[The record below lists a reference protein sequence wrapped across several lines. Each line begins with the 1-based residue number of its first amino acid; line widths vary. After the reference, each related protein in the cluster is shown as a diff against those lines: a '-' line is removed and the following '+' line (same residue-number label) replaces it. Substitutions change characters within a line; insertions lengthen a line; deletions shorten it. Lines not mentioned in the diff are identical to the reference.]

1 MKEFLIKLALDI
13 LTDKEARNKILI
25 VILSIVVGVVL
36 LLFAPVAVLMT
47 MGEIEPPDVS
57 GNFDQASWMQ
67 SLDSE
72 QQNQIAQM
80 ESAGQQIASAME
92 SVGVREQTIKAQ
104 LIYISCFDGVAIDD
118 FEVYANLFRDS
129 QDDAALID
137 SINQTY
143 GLEIVYEDFMR
154 SYALI
159 SHVVI
164 NPYMFTD
171 AQTKNSTDLVIWA
184 RQAYENGWG
193 YVYGTYG
200 NILTEELLQDR
211 ASMFGEHVTGFED
224 FIRENWMRRRTA
236 DCVGLIKGY
245 GWYDSASG
253 EIEVGTNGMADVT
266 ANGMFD
272 DATIKGTIDTIPE
285 VPGLA
290 VWQDGH
296 IGVYIGNGEVIEA
309 MGTEQGVVKTTLPGN
324 WTHWLEIPYI
334 SYATTE
340 EPTTEP
346 TTEESQEG

>member
-1 MKEFLIKLALDI
+1 MIKLALDI
-13 LTDKEARNKILI
+13 LGDKETREKVGIIL
-25 VILSIVVGVVL
+25 LSIIVGVLL
-36 LLFAPVAVLMT
+36 LLFAPVAVLMA

-57 GNFDQASWMQ
+57 GNFDQAAWMQ

-72 QQNQIAQM
+72 QQERITQM

-92 SVGVREQTIKAQ
+92 SAGVREQTIKAQ
-104 LIYISCFDGVAIDD
+104 LLYISCFENVEVDD
-118 FEVYANLFRDS
+118 FNAYANLFKDS
-129 QDDAALID
+129 PDDATLID

-159 SHVVI
+159 NHVII

-171 AQTKNSTDLVIWA
+171 AQTKNATDLVIWA
-184 RQAYENGWG
+184 KQAYGNGWG

-200 NILTEELLQDR
+200 NVLTEELLMDR
-211 ASMFGEHVTGFED
+211 ASMFGEQVTGFED
-224 FIRENWMRRRTA
+224 FIRQNWMRRRTA

-245 GWYDSASG
+245 GWYNPDSG
-253 EIEVGTNGMADVT
+253 EIVVGSNGMADVT

-272 DATIKGTIDTIPE
+272 AASVKGTIDTIPE

-296 IGVYIGNGEVIEA
+296 IGIYIGNGEVIEA
-309 MGTEQGVVKTTLPGN
+309 MGTEQGVVKTTLPSS

-334 SYATTE
+334 SYPQQE

-346 TTEESQEG
+346 TEEGA

>member
-1 MKEFLIKLALDI
+1 MIKLALDI
-13 LTDKEARNKILI
+13 LTDKEKRNKVLI
-25 VILSIVVGVVL
+25 VILSIVVGAIF

-57 GNFDQASWMQ
+57 GSFDQSVWMQ

-72 QQNQIAQM
+72 QQDKITQM
-80 ESAGQQIASAME
+80 EADGQTIAEVMKSL
-92 SVGVREQTIKAQ
+92 GIQEQTIKAQ
-104 LIYISCFDGVAIDD
+104 LIYISCFENVTVDD
-118 FEVYANLFRDS
+118 FNAYANLFKDS
-129 QDDAALID
+129 PDDAALID

-143 GLEIVYEDFMR
+143 ELEIVYEDFMR

-164 NPYMFTD
+164 NPYMFTG

-211 ASMFGEHVTGFED
+211 ASVFGEQVTGFED
-224 FIRENWMRRRTA
+224 FIRENWMCRRTA

-245 GWYDSASG
+245 GWYNPDSG
-253 EIEVGTNGMADVT
+253 EIVVGTNGMADVT

-272 DATIKGTIDTIPE
+272 AATVKGTIDSIPE

-296 IGVYIGNGEVIEA
+296 IGIYIGNGEVIEA
-309 MGTEQGVVKTTLPGN
+309 MGTEQGVVKTTLPSG

-334 SYATTE
+334 SYATQE

-346 TTEESQEG
+346 TEEGA

>member
-1 MKEFLIKLALDI
+1 MKEILVKIALDI
-13 LTDKEARNKILI
+13 LGDKEKRNKVLI
-25 VILSIVVGVVL
+25 FVLSIVVGVVL
-36 LLFAPVAVLMT
+36 LMFAPVAVLMT
-47 MGEIEPPDVS
+47 MQDIDPPDVS
-57 GNFDQASWMQ
+57 GNFDQAAWMQ

-104 LIYISCFDGVAIDD
+104 LIYISCFEDVTVDD
-118 FEVYANLFRDS
+118 FNAYANLFRYAP
-129 QDDAALID
+129 DDATLIN
-137 SINQTY
+137 SINQNY

-224 FIRENWMRRRTA
+224 FIRENWMRRRTT

-245 GWYDSASG
+245 GWYNPDNG
-253 EIEVGTNGMADVT
+253 EIAVGTNGMADVT

-272 DATIKGTIDTIPE
+272 AATVKGTIDTIPE
-285 VPGLA
+285 TPGLA

-296 IGVYIGNGEVIEA
+296 IGIYIGNGEVIEA
-309 MGTEQGVVKTTLPGN
+309 MGTEQGVVKTTLPSG

-334 SYATTE
+334 SYT

>member
-1 MKEFLIKLALDI
+1 MIKLALDI
-13 LTDKEARNKILI
+13 LGDKEKRNKVLI
-25 VILSIVVGVVL
+25 FVLSIVVGVVL
-36 LLFAPVAVLMT
+36 LMFAPVAVLMT

-104 LIYISCFDGVAIDD
+104 LIYISCFDGMTVDD
-118 FEVYANLFRDS
+118 FNAYANLFKDS
-129 QDDAALID
+129 PDDESLIN

-159 SHVVI
+159 SHVII

-171 AQTKNSTDLVIWA
+171 AQTKNSADLVIWA

-211 ASMFGEHVTGFED
+211 ASVFGEQVTGFED
-224 FIRENWMRRRTA
+224 FIRENWIRRRTA
-236 DCVGLIKGY
+236 DCVGLIKCY
-245 GWYDSASG
+245 GWYNPDSG
-253 EIEVGTNGMADVT
+253 EIVVGTNGMADVT

-272 DATIKGTIDTIPE
+272 AATVKGTIDTIPE

-296 IGVYIGNGEVIEA
+296 IGIYIGNGEVIEA
-309 MGTEQGVVKTTLPGN
+309 MGTEQGVVKTTLPSG

-334 SYATTE
+334 SYPQE
-340 EPTTEP
+340 EEP

>member
-1 MKEFLIKLALDI
+1 MIKLALDI
-13 LTDKEARNKILI
+13 LGDKEKRNKVLI
-25 VILSIVVGVVL
+25 FVLSIVVGVVL
-36 LLFAPVAVLMT
+36 LMFAPVAVLMT

-57 GNFDQASWMQ
+57 GNFDQAAWMQ

-104 LIYISCFDGVAIDD
+104 MIYVSCFDDVVVDD
-118 FEVYANLFRDS
+118 FNAYANLFRYAP
-129 QDDAALID
+129 DDATLIN
-137 SINQTY
+137 SINQNY

-171 AQTKNSTDLVIWA
+171 VQTKNSTDLVIWA

-245 GWYDSASG
+245 GWYNPDSG

-272 DATIKGTIDTIPE
+272 AALVKGTIDTIPE
-285 VPGLA
+285 TPGLA

-296 IGVYIGNGEVIEA
+296 IGIYIGNGEVIEA
-309 MGTEQGVVKTTLPGN
+309 MGTEQGVVKSTLPGN

-334 SYATTE
+334 SYPVE
-340 EPTTEP
+340 EEP

>member
-1 MKEFLIKLALDI
+1 MKEILIKLALDI
-13 LTDKEARNKILI
+13 LTDKEARNKAL
-25 VILSIVVGVVL
+25 VLILSIIVGVIF

-57 GNFDQASWMQ
+57 GSFDQAAWMQ

-72 QQNQIAQM
+72 QQDKIAQM

-92 SVGVREQTIKAQ
+92 SADVREQTIKAQ
-104 LIYISCFDGVAIDD
+104 LIYISCFDGVAVDD
-118 FEVYANLFRDS
+118 FEAYANLFKNAA
-129 QDDAALID
+129 DDEALIV

-143 GLEIVYEDFMR
+143 GLEIVYEDFRR
-154 SYALI
+154 SYALV

-171 AQTKNSTDLVIWA
+171 TQTKNATDLVIWA

-211 ASMFGEHVTGFED
+211 ASMFGEQVTGFEK

-245 GWYDSASG
+245 GWYTPDSG
-253 EIEVGTNGMADVT
+253 EIVVGTNGMADVT
-266 ANGMFD
+266 ANGMY
-272 DATIKGTIDTIPE
+272 DAATVKGTIDTIPE
-285 VPGLA
+285 TPGLA
-290 VWQDGH
+290 LWQDGH

-309 MGTEQGVVKTTLPGN
+309 MGTEQGVVKTTLPSN

-334 SYATTE
+334 SYASTE

-346 TTEESQEG
+346 TEEGV

>member
-13 LTDKEARNKILI
+13 LGDKEKRNKVLIL
-25 VILSIVVGVVL
+25 VLSIVVGVVL
-36 LLFAPVAVLMT
+36 LMFAPVAVLMT
-47 MGEIEPPDVS
+47 MQDIDPPDVS
-57 GNFDQASWMQ
+57 GNFDQAAWMQ

-104 LIYISCFDGVAIDD
+104 LIYVSCFDDVVVDD
-118 FEVYANLFRDS
+118 FNAYANLFRYAP
-129 QDDAALID
+129 DDATLIN
-137 SINQTY
+137 SINQNY

-245 GWYDSASG
+245 GWLDAESMSIGYA
-253 EIEVGTNGMADVT
+253 TNGMPDYG
-266 ANGMFD
+266 ANQMYYS
-272 DATIKGTIDTIPE
+272 ASESGTIDTIPE
-285 VPGLA
+285 IPGLA
-290 VWQDGH
+290 VWHDGH
-296 IGVYIGNGEVIEA
+296 IGVYIGNGYVIEA
-309 MGTEQGVVKTTLPGN
+309 MGTKYGVVKTELEGRG
-324 WTHWLEIPYI
+324 WTHWLKIEYI
-334 SYATTE
+334 NYD
-340 EPTTEP
+340 
-346 TTEESQEG
+346 